1 MEAVKVAVLGAET
14 AKRDVMRH
22 RKTIDSIGSL
32 KRSTRS
38 GFMPSPQFTQTIL
51 RESCVNSF

>member
-1 MEAVKVAVLGAET
+1 MAVLGAET

-22 RKTIDSIGSL
+22 RKTIDLIGSL